1 MPKSLVC
8 HYFISYNIKYTCR
21 IIRFSSVALQCL
33 TLCDHMDCSKPGF
46 PVHHQ
51 LPELAQSH
59 IHQVGDATQLS
70 HPLSFP
76 SPIFNLSQHCGLFQW
91 VSSSH
96 QVAKVVKLRLH
107 HQSFQWIF
115 TTDFLS
121 EWLVW
126 SGRILSPLLF
136 PFKTD
141 QSLTMQEIK
150 WKIKKKKLISQVLC
164 FHIGNSACF
173 CSCF

>member
-1 MPKSLVC
+1 MPKSLAC
-8 HYFISYNIKYTCR
+8 HYFISYNIKYLCR
-21 IIRFSSVALQCL
+21 IIQCSSVAQLCL
-33 TLCDHMDCSKPGF
+33 TLCDHMDCSTPGF

-51 LPELAQSH
+51 LPELAESH

-91 VSSSH
+91 VSPSH

-126 SGRILSPLLF
+126 SGRIVSPLLF

-141 QSLTMQEIK
+141 QSSSLLSYRKFSMFLLLF
-150 WKIKKKKLISQVLC
+150 LIIIC
-164 FHIGNSACF
+164 FQTRN
-173 CSCF
+173 